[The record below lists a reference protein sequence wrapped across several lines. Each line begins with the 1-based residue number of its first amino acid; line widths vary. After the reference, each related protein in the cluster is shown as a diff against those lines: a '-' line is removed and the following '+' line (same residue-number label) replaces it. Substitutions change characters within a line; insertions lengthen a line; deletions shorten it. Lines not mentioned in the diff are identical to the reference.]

1 MVRFGSVRFAGS
13 VRLGFGSFRG
23 SVRSS
28 SVRLAVRFGKKWFGS
43 VRFRNPSPTPYRG
56 YTFVII
62 YLFSHK
68 EFFLMYFHVYKAFP
82 KGNFDDDAD
91 NLDYII
97 YIDPLSVIIL
107 KVSPWE
113 MPYKRENT

>member
-1 MVRFGSVRFAGS
+1 
-13 VRLGFGSFRG
+13 
-23 SVRSS
+23 
-28 SVRLAVRFGKKWFGS
+28 
-43 VRFRNPSPTPYRG
+43 
-56 YTFVII
+56 
-62 YLFSHK
+62 
-68 EFFLMYFHVYKAFP
+68 MYFHVYKAFP